1 MFSSKIL
8 ISFRLKKDMDILD
21 DMWVNKLSAKTFF
34 ESELILQHILF
45 TCYPSHHV
53 HSLLSSAIF

>member
-21 DMWVNKLSAKTFF
+21 DMGVSKLPAKTFF
-34 ESELILQHILF
+34 DSQLLLEHILF
-45 TCYPSHHV
+45 TCYSSHHV
-53 HSLLSSAIF
+53 HSWLSSAIS

>member
-8 ISFRLKKDMDILD
+8 ISFRLKKDILN
-21 DMWVNKLSAKTFF
+21 DMGVSKLSAKTFF
-34 ESELILQHILF
+34 ESELILEHILF
-45 TCYPSHHV
+45 TCYSSHHV

>member
-1 MFSSKIL
+1 
-8 ISFRLKKDMDILD
+8 MDILD

-34 ESELILQHILF
+34 ESELILEHILF
-45 TCYPSHHV
+45 TCYASHHV